1 MELQH
6 LVVKIPVQGDL
17 AVEPGVFID
26 LFHRWVS
33 EQSMPEL
40 LVDIGDYRHVPA
52 GPGILLVGFEAEYAI
67 DHTDS
72 RWGVLYRRKDVLP
85 GTNTDRLRQ
94 AIGAAAH
101 AGQRIERELNG
112 QVTFSRS
119 AIEVIV
125 NDRLLAPN
133 TAESLSGITPVIQAF
148 AREVL
153 GHDAVTI
160 APHDA
165 DRRRRFGVT
174 VRSSQPFE
182 LETLA
187 EGARRL
193 QTDGARGL

>member
-6 LVVKIPVQGDL
+6 LIVKVPVEGDL
-17 AVEPGVFID
+17 AVDPAAFIP
-26 LFHRWVS
+26 LFHRWVA

-40 LVDIGDYRHVPA
+40 LVDVADLRHVPA
-52 GPGILLVGFEAEYAI
+52 GPGVVLVGYQADYAI
-67 DHTDS
+67 DHMDH
-72 RWGVLYRRKDVLP
+72 RWGVLYRRKDVL
-85 GTNTDRLRQ
+85 GGSNGDRLRQ

-101 AGQRIERELNG
+101 AGRRIEEAFDG

-119 AIEVIV
+119 AMELIV

-133 TAESLSGITPVIQAF
+133 TAESLAAITTEIQLF

-153 GHDAVTI
+153 GHAAVTI

-174 VRSSQPFE
+174 IKSSQPFE
-182 LETLA
+182 LSVLEAAADAAGTRHP
-187 EGARRL
+187 G
-193 QTDGARGL
+193 T